1 MSRVGAR
8 IGSGILG
15 HQFEGMENRVAYL
28 TEVQVGSLKALFD
41 KWEEFTDA
49 SSVSDAATGTL
60 AV

>member
-1 MSRVGAR
+1 
-8 IGSGILG
+8 
-15 HQFEGMENRVAYL
+15 MENRVAYL
-28 TEVQVGSLKALFD
+28 AEVQVGSLKAPFD